1 MAKGWQRAVVALRR
15 AARAPKRH
23 SFQVRTVSLAI
34 CIFAGFMIATGYVN
48 ARGTDLRPSRNT
60 DLVGLIRTES
70 RRNAELAERVAGLR
84 SDLDELAK
92 AADTGTAVAEK
103 LNRAAEVAGQSPV
116 KGPAV
121 VVTLTDAPLN
131 SNPAG
136 VDGDLLVVH
145 QQDIQAVVN
154 ALWSAGAE
162 AMTIQGQRVTSRTG
176 VKCVGNS
183 IVLHGIPYAPPYV
196 VVAIGDQARMEA
208 TLASSSYLNVY
219 RQYVRAY
226 GLGYAQARLDEVTLP
241 AYRGSVEITAVR
253 VG

>member
-15 AARAPKRH
+15 AARAPKLH
-23 SFQVRTVSLAI
+23 SFQVRTVSFAL
-34 CIFAGFMIATGYVN
+34 CIFAGLMIATGYVN
-48 ARGTDLRPSRNT
+48 SRGTDLRPSRNT
-60 DLVGLIRTES
+60 ELVGLIRTES
-70 RRNAELAERVAGLR
+70 ERNAELASRVAALR
-84 SDLDELAK
+84 ADVDSLAET
-92 AADTGTAVAEK
+92 DDPNPE
-103 LNRAAEVAGQSPV
+103 AAERLNQAAAVAGQSPV
-116 KGPAV
+116 QGPAV
-121 VVTLTDAPLN
+121 SVTLTDAPLN

-196 VVAIGDQARMEA
+196 VVAIGDQSRLETALA
-208 TLASSSYLNVY
+208 TSTYLEIY

-226 GLGYAQARLDEVTLP
+226 GLGYSSARLDQVTLP